1 MMKLSTTILSAV
13 LLSPALVLAN
23 ATDRQKLVLEVERAA
38 KASPAYVLQERL
50 PANQKS
56 ADAPPPILLEPVT
69 PPSLVKEQK
78 TEQGADQDWIALWQA
93 QKATPRADLDKAGIE
108 AALKAL
114 KEQQPVTKDD

>member
-1 MMKLSTTILSAV
+1 MMKLSTTILGAV

-56 ADAPPPILLEPVT
+56 ADAPPPILLEPVA
-69 PPSLVKEQK
+69 PPSLLKEK
-78 TEQGADQDWIALWQA
+78 AEQGTDQDWLALWQA
-93 QKATPRADLDKAGIE
+93 QKAAPRAELDKAGID

-114 KEQQPVTKDD
+114 KAQQVVTKDD

>member
-1 MMKLSTTILSAV
+1 MMKLTTTLLNAV
-13 LLSPALVLAN
+13 LLSPALVMAN
-23 ATDRQKLVLEVERAA
+23 TSDKQKLVLDVERAA

-56 ADAPPPILLEPVT
+56 PDAPPPILLEPVT
-69 PPSLVKEQK
+69 TPSLVKEQK
-78 TEQGADQDWIALWQA
+78 AEQGANQDWIALWQA
-93 QKATPRADLDKAGIE
+93 QKATPRAELDKAGIE